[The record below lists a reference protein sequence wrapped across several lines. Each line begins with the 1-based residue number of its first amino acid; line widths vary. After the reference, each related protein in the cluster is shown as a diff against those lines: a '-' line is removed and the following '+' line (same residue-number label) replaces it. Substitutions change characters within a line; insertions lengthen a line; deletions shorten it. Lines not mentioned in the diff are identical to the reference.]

1 MERSTQGTGQPK
13 HRKGTGG
20 EQGDRRLARD
30 GDYQERG
37 PARIMKEGATV
48 SAVLSSES
56 LGSRHRHPSWIRL
69 VVVCWSDERQFG
81 ALADSSDSSSA
92 SGANR

>member
-1 MERSTQGTGQPK
+1 MKRTNSRSISRNGK
-13 HRKGTGG
+13 N
-20 EQGDRRLARD
+20 
-30 GDYQERG
+30 
-37 PARIMKEGATV
+37 
-48 SAVLSSES
+48 AVLSSET

>member
-1 MERSTQGTGQPK
+1 VFKTMQVQTSANAKECRG
-13 HRKGTGG
+13 
-20 EQGDRRLARD
+20 RD
-30 GDYQERG
+30 GY
-37 PARIMKEGATV
+37 PSVHLGATV

-56 LGSRHRHPSWIRL
+56 LGSRHRHPSWNRL